1 MGLGPDVRRQAGLSG
16 ACVVPVPVEEGKGRE
31 GEELRAAVAVKFWGG
46 GLGAPLSL
54 RVLLKLGA
62 AAPSGRCKASGS
74 ESPQLDSRVGEGRSR
89 SRRKPHGEGAGKWG
103 EQEGGVCGAGGRRP
117 GEGRAG
123 AEAQVLLIPP
133 LPRR

>member
-1 MGLGPDVRRQAGLSG
+1 M
-16 ACVVPVPVEEGKGRE
+16 
-31 GEELRAAVAVKFWGG
+31 RAAVAGNFWRG

-74 ESPQLDSRVGEGRSR
+74 ESLQLDSRVGEGRSR

-103 EQEGGVCGAGGRRP
+103 GAGGRCVW
-117 GEGRAG
+117 GRGAAARGGAG
-123 AEAQVLLIPP
+123 W
-133 LPRR
+133 R